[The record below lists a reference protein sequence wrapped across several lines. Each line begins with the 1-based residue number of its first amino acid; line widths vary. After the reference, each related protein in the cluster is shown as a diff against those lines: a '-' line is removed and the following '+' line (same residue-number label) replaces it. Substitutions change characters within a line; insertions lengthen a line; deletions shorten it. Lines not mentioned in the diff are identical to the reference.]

1 MRRSCGGFRR
11 GRCAAIAALVFGG
24 AAGIGIW
31 LSPAAQTS
39 QPDPITFADIAARAG
54 VNFVLRNSATPD
66 RRQIETMVGGVAVFD
81 YNNDGKPDL
90 YFVNGAR
97 QPQLDKP
104 DPSYYNRLYRNN
116 GDGTF
121 TDVTLAAGVAGD
133 GFATGVAAGDYDNDG
148 WEDLFIAGVNR
159 NILYRNRGDGT
170 FEDVTARAGLAH
182 TAGSRKPW
190 SVSAGW
196 FDYDNDGLLD
206 LFVVNYCAWIPEKEP
221 PCTIGKA
228 RTYCHPRYYDGL
240 PNSLYHNNGDGT
252 FTDVSARSGIARHI
266 GKGMAASFLDF
277 DQDGRL
283 DVFVTNDTLPNF
295 LFHNEGG
302 GRFREMAALA
312 GVAYNDDG
320 RALSSMGADARDLD
334 NDGREDLFV
343 TANEGETF
351 PLFRSLPKALFA
363 DLTNASGL
371 GRQTLPLT
379 GWSAGAFDFNNDG
392 AKDLFAA
399 CGAIDDNVEEFSH
412 RRSRQPN
419 LVLANL
425 APAKPALA
433 NSAPANSAAANPAP
447 ANPGGAR
454 FLDVSA
460 QAGADFQQTG
470 RHRGAAFGDLDGDGR
485 VDVVVTRIGERAEIF
500 RNTSP
505 ARNHYLA
512 VRLRGRRSNRD
523 GIGAMVH
530 VTGASGRQQWNR
542 VTTATGFGSSSD
554 RTVFFGMG
562 QDTTC
567 ATVEILWPSGT
578 RQTERNVACDRYL
591 LLEEP

>member
-1 MRRSCGGFRR
+1 MGNW
-11 GRCAAIAALVFGG
+11 LLTG
-24 AAGIGIW
+24 A
-31 LSPAAQTS
+31 SS
-39 QPDPITFADIAARAG
+39 SKPDPITFEDIAVRGG
-54 VNFVLRNSATPD
+54 VDFVLRNSATPAKH
-66 RRQIETMVGGVAVFD
+66 QIETMVGGVAVFD

-104 DPSYYNRLYRNN
+104 DASYYNRLYRNN

-121 TDVTLAAGVAGD
+121 TDVTLTAGVSGA

-148 WEDLFIAGVNR
+148 WEDLFIAGVDR

-170 FEDVTARAGLAH
+170 FEDVTAHAGLAH
-182 TAGSRKPW
+182 HAGARKPW

-206 LFVVNYCAWIPEKEP
+206 LFVVNYCAWTPEKEP
-221 PCTIGKA
+221 SCTIGNA

-252 FTDVSARSGIARHI
+252 FTDVSVQSGIAQHV
-266 GKGMAASFLDF
+266 GKGMAATFLDF
-277 DQDGRL
+277 DQDGLL

-295 LFHNEGG
+295 LFRNEGG

-320 RALSSMGADARDLD
+320 RELSSMGADARDLD

-343 TANEGETF
+343 TANESETF
-351 PLFRSLPKALFA
+351 PLFRSLGRSLFA
-363 DLTNASGL
+363 EITNASGL
-371 GRQTLPLT
+371 GHQTLAST
-379 GWSAGAFDFNNDG
+379 GWSAGAFDLNNDG

-425 APAKPALA
+425 
-433 NSAPANSAAANPAP
+433 
-447 ANPGGAR
+447 GGGH
-454 FLDVSA
+454 FVDVSV
-460 QAGADFQQTG
+460 QAGRDFQQTG
-470 RHRGAAFGDLDGDGR
+470 WHRGAAFGDLDGDGR
-485 VDVVVTRIGERAEIF
+485 VDVVVSRIGGPAEVF

-523 GIGAMVH
+523 GIGALVH
-530 VTGASGRQQWNR
+530 VTSASGQQQWNR

-554 RTVFFGMG
+554 RTAFFGMG
-562 QDTTC
+562 KDASG
-567 ATVEILWPSGT
+567 ATVEVVWPSGI
-578 RQTERNVACDRYL
+578 RQTVRNVSCDRYL

>member
-1 MRRSCGGFRR
+1 MRRCSGAGT
-11 GRCAAIAALVFGG
+11 IVALGVGG
-24 AAGIGIW
+24 AACIGT
-31 LSPAAQTS
+31 LLYPAGQPPL
-39 QPDPITFADIAARAG
+39 PDPITFADIAARAG

-104 DPSYYNRLYRNN
+104 DPAYYNRLYRNN

-121 TDVTLAAGVAGD
+121 TDVTLAAGVAGA

-148 WEDLFIAGVNR
+148 WEDLFIAGLNR

-170 FEDVTARAGLAH
+170 FEDVSARAGLAH

-228 RTYCHPRYYDGL
+228 RTYCHPRYYEGL

-252 FTDVSARSGIARHI
+252 FTDVSAPSGIGRHI
-266 GKGMAASFLDF
+266 GKGMAATFLDF

-302 GRFREMAALA
+302 GRFREMAALT

-343 TANEGETF
+343 TANDGETF
-351 PLFRSLPKALFA
+351 PLFRSLPKALFV

-371 GRQTLPLT
+371 GRQTPPLT
-379 GWSAGAFDFNNDG
+379 GWSAGAFDLNNDG

-399 CGAIDDNVEEFSH
+399 CGSIDDNVEEFSH

-425 APAKPALA
+425 
-433 NSAPANSAAANPAP
+433 
-447 ANPGGAR
+447 GGAR

-460 QAGADFQQTG
+460 QAGYDFQQTG

-485 VDVVVTRIGERAEIF
+485 VDVVVSRIGERAEVF

-567 ATVEILWPSGT
+567 ASVEILWPSGIH
-578 RQTERNVACDRYL
+578 QTERNVACDRYL